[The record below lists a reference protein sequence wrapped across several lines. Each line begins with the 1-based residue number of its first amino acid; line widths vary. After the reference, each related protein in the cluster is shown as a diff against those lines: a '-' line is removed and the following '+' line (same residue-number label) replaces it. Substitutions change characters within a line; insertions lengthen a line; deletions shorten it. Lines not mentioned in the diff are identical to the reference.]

1 VGYQRICN
9 YITLIAHM
17 PMLIYHFITAKWHYV
32 PTVMYMASCLCL
44 NIILYL
50 LYIDSRTRYNNPWIS
65 PKVYRTLQKYLRKW
79 RFKMAHLNEHTDI
92 YFKVHY
98 KVEAYHLNTLYTHSK
113 LMPWKP
119 YRTLRRQRLQNARRA
134 CLQAIAH

>member
-1 VGYQRICN
+1 LIPEQDTAIHGYHQR
-9 YITLIAHM
+9 YTE
-17 PMLIYHFITAKWHYV
+17 
-32 PTVMYMASCLCL
+32 
-44 NIILYL
+44 LY
-50 LYIDSRTRYNNPWIS
+50 N
-65 PKVYRTLQKYLRKW
+65 LRRW
-79 RFKMAHLNEHTDI
+79 RFMMAHLNEHIDV